1 MRITPALSLLLPLT
15 LLAAAGCG
23 VQNLPGSAL
32 ADNRQDVV
40 ISPIALTGGIELNLA
55 SSGFQTQ
62 ATAADVALLEFEIT
76 SPVLSGPRVQTFGK
90 TTLPADKRVK
100 FTELPPGAYSVKS
113 VAKDASGTTIGS
125 KTATVNVE
133 AGKTAV
139 VQLSIKLVAT
149 EITNPNGNLYIDF
162 DLIDGDVVVKPI
174 AEPSIAPSPTPSA
187 SPSAN
192 PLAGSLGLYN
202 LTEKKLDTGR
212 FESKGTVYNS
222 ATASLTG
229 EIKAEFKEERGI
241 FTKRLEV
248 VETKVFPLVIG
259 AKATYDF
266 TLTSTVKADAVTV
279 TVSVK

>member
-23 VQNLPGSAL
+23 ITPGSML
-32 ADNRQDVV
+32 ADNRQDVI
-40 ISPIALTGGIELNLA
+40 ISPVAMTGGIELNLG

-62 ATAADVALLEFEIT
+62 ATVADVALLEFEIS

-100 FTELPPGAYSVKS
+100 FTELPPGNYSVKS
-113 VAKDASGTTIGS
+113 VAKDAAGNTIGS
-125 KTATVNVE
+125 KTATVTVE

-162 DLIDGDVVVKPI
+162 ELVDGDVVVKPI
-174 AEPSIAPSPTPSA
+174 AEPSATPTPTPTASA
-187 SPSAN
+187 TPN

-202 LTEKKLDTGR
+202 LTEKKLDTKKY
-212 FESKGTVYNS
+212 EVKGTVYNS
-222 ATASLTG
+222 ANSSLTG
-229 EIKAEFKEERGI
+229 EIKAEFKEEKGL
-241 FTKRLEV
+241 FVKRWEV

-266 TLTSTVKADAVTV
+266 NLTSTVNADDV
-279 TVSVK
+279 TVSVSVK